1 MKKRFIL
8 LFVFCCCIICISDTA
23 YAAKRIGQATYT
35 DIVTYVNHFPIS
47 TYDINGQTAI
57 VAEDLQYYGFD
68 IQYQNE
74 YRLLD
79 IKYSSGWGSANHIPK
94 QDIKPSGSFAANIY
108 QTDIT
113 TRFEGKEITS
123 YNIGGKT
130 MIPMDALEKYGKT
143 IWYPEGKKLYFT
155 YTPSSEYTSGW
166 TLGPPKDFD
175 SDISKNISDFTLEMT
190 RDEAGRFILEGEN
203 YQYFHTLHFDGDEES
218 TRFEISI
225 TQFGLSKAAE
235 VSGLLH
241 RMTNTERG
249 EWITDDTTFAN
260 EHMKISIN
268 GEPVSI
274 LYVTGLSGNNHV
286 DFYFSLDK
294 QFKTLEEIQSIRVQ
308 LIP

>member
-23 YAAKRIGQATYT
+23 YAAKIIGQATYT
-35 DIVTYVNHFPIS
+35 DIVAYVNHFPIS

-113 TRFEGKEITS
+113 TRFEGKEIAS

-130 MIPMDALEKYGKT
+130 LIPMEALEKYGKT
-143 IWYPEGKKLYFT
+143 IWYPEGKKIYFT
-155 YTPSSEYTSGW
+155 YASNSEYTSGW
-166 TLGPPKDFD
+166 KLEIPMDFK
-175 SDISKNISDFTLEMT
+175 SDTSKNISDFTVELT
-190 RDEAGRFILEGEN
+190 RDETGRLVLGGKN
-203 YQYFHTLHFDGDEES
+203 YQYFSGFYFYGNEQE
-218 TRFEISI
+218 TRFEFSI
-225 TQFGLSKAAE
+225 TQYHLYE
-235 VSGLLH
+235 TIDVWGLLNQ
-241 RMTNTERG
+241 MLNTDRG
-249 EWITDDTTFAN
+249 KWITDDTTFAN
-260 EHMKISIN
+260 KHMKVSIN
-268 GEPVSI
+268 GEPVSVSK
-274 LYVTGLSGNNHV
+274 VTGDGGNGHS
-286 DFYFSLDK
+286 DYYFLLDK
-294 QFKTLEEIQSIRVQ
+294 GFGTLEEIQSIRVQ